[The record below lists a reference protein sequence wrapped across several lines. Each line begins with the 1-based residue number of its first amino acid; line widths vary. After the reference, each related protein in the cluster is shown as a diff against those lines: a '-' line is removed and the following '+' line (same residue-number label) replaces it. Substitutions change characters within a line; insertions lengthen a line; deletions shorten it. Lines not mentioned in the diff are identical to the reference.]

1 MLAIFGGSGQKEK
14 SGVNPE
20 VISLRREL
28 EQKKQENAVLK
39 GIQSAM
45 PDPYYVRDMDYNIIL
60 WPKAIERLTGYT
72 EEEAKTLKCHEIF
85 RAPVCPPQSACPTQ
99 DCLEKKKFFK
109 DARVRIYVKD
119 GSSRTALVSNSGVYD
134 EQGRPIAAV
143 EVFKDISQLDATL
156 KSINVNSEQLS
167 AVSQELA
174 ASSQEVSAL
183 SMELNRQSQQ
193 SFELTKQGIHTART
207 VRQKAGDSDE
217 RAGEVQSSVTKLT
230 ASMSDTKQNVEMLK
244 AKSESIIGIV
254 ESIQG
259 IASQTNLL
267 ALNASI
273 EAARA
278 GEAGRGF
285 AVVADEIRK
294 LAEGSNNFARDIK
307 KTIDEIIAI
316 MQKTT
321 ERMGD
326 TYQDLQAG
334 EASVKKLGS
343 AISEIRQAAEMM
355 TAVVQDLESA
365 ASKTAEISNQQ
376 NNSMS
381 EVAKVGQDLARIAQ
395 ELQERFQQMRKTQV
409 SE

>member
-1 MLAIFGGSGQKEK
+1 MMGIFSSREKREEPGSRSGAIPTRQ
-14 SGVNPE
+14 
-20 VISLRREL
+20 EL
-28 EQKKQENAVLK
+28 ERLQQENAVLK
-39 GIQSAM
+39 GIQAAM
-45 PDPYYVRDMDYNIIL
+45 PDPYYVRDMNYNIIL
-60 WPKAIERLTGYT
+60 WPKAIERLTGYSG
-72 EEEAKTLKCHEIF
+72 EEAKALKCHEIF
-85 RAPVCPPQSACPTQ
+85 RAPVCPPQSNCPTQ

-109 DARVRIYVKD
+109 DARVRIFVKD

-134 EQGRPIAAV
+134 EQGSPIAAV

-183 SMELNRQSQQ
+183 SMELNRQSTQ
-193 SFELTKQGIHTART
+193 SFELTKQGIQASRL
-207 VRQKAGDSDE
+207 VVQKSGDADE
-217 RAGEVQSSVTKLT
+217 RAGEVQSSVNRLT
-230 ASMSDTKQNVEMLK
+230 GSMSETVKNVETLK
-244 AKSESIIGIV
+244 TKSESIIGIV

-285 AVVADEIRK
+285 AVVAEEIRK

-321 ERMGD
+321 ERMGE
-326 TYQDLQAG
+326 TYQDLQVG
-334 EASVKKLGS
+334 EAAVNKLGG
-343 AISEIRQAAEMM
+343 AIGEIRQASEMM
-355 TAVVQDLESA
+355 TAVVQDLENA
-365 ASKTAEISNQQ
+365 ASKTAEISDRQ

-381 EVAKVGQDLARIAQ
+381 EVAKVGQDLAGIAQ
-395 ELQERFQQMRKTQV
+395 ELQERFQQMRKSQV
-409 SE
+409 AE